1 MPFNRYLNKV
11 IRTEHLQGDS
21 VTNAKVAADSIGN
34 TETDGNQPKHLTFLY
49 DFGVA
54 GGAVSAITLT
64 DAAGA
69 AQTIPGNAIVTNVV
83 FEEITTLASS
93 GSATVA
99 LGILGNTDA
108 FIAGTAFDNAAFTA
122 AVSSKNN
129 EVPLKN
135 GVAPVAILATIGT
148 AALTAGKFKL
158 YVEYKEGT
166 A

>member
-11 IRTEHLQGDS
+11 IRTEHLQADS
-21 VTNAKVAADSIGN
+21 VGN
-34 TETDGNQPKHLTFLY
+34 EQTDANQPKHIVFLY
-49 DFGVA
+49 DFSVS
-54 GGAVSAITLT
+54 GGAVSAITLN
-64 DAAGA
+64 DASAA
-69 AQTIPGNAIVTNVV
+69 AQTIPGNAIVTNVIY
-83 FEEITTLASS
+83 EELTALASS

-122 AVSSKNN
+122 DVSTKNN

-135 GVAPVAILATIGT
+135 GGAPVPVVATIGT

-158 YVEYKEGT
+158 YVEYIEGT

>member
-11 IRTEHLQGDS
+11 IRSEHLQADS

-34 TETDGNQPKHLTFLY
+34 TETDANQPKHLVFLY
-49 DFGVA
+49 DFSVS
-54 GGAVSAITLT
+54 GGAASAVTLN
-64 DAAGA
+64 DAAGV
-69 AQTIPGNAIVTNVV
+69 AQTIPGNAIITNVV
-83 FEEITTLASS
+83 YEEITALASS

-99 LGILGNTDA
+99 LGILGNVDS
-108 FIAGTAFDNAAFTA
+108 FIAATAFDNAAFTA
-122 AVSSKNN
+122 DISAKNN
-129 EVPLKN
+129 EVPFKT
-135 GVAPVAILATIGT
+135 GAAPVAVLATIAT